1 MKKVILIYFFVVMTM
16 LFAGCKLGNVID
28 DKTNKEVKSSSQNTS
43 ISKKA
48 ESVIPSEYLKQVKSL
63 DGEWKVGK
71 LWCLPRFG
79 ITNKEGASES
89 PIIDRNL
96 IISKN
101 LDVTFDNEQ
110 YDINTFSKYSIDD
123 IMSHFNLTLGDA
135 QAFGDDVL
143 DMNLHNNTNNYGLL
157 LLKDN
162 TLIIK
167 VCERYDT
174 DGFYVLE
181 RIKN

>member
-1 MKKVILIYFFVVMTM
+1 MKLFMKRKYILIVLLSIIVVIFVYYSSINGKKV
-16 LFAGCKLGNVID
+16 
-28 DKTNKEVKSSSQNTS
+28 ESSSQNTS

-48 ESVIPSEYLKQVKSL
+48 ESIIPPEYLKQVKSL
-63 DGEWKVGK
+63 AGEWKVGK

-79 ITNKEGASES
+79 ITNKEGAEES
-89 PIIDRNL
+89 PIIGKKL

-101 LDVTFDNEQ
+101 LDAIFDNEH
-110 YDINTFSKYSIDD
+110 YDINGFSKDSIDD
-123 IMSHFNLTLGDA
+123 IMLGNNLILGDA
-135 QAFGDDVL
+135 ESFGDDVL
-143 DMNLHNNTNNYGLL
+143 DMNLHNNTNGFGLL

-162 TLIIK
+162 TLLIK
-167 VCERYDT
+167 VSERYDT